1 MMKCGET
8 VFVKDMFGSY
18 AKRIVAQCDG
28 RFMLITHGLDPYNG
42 NILHDWRQALDH
54 LIMVTVPGKLLDKQM
69 TAESHISGS
78 YINVPLAYPLPIT
91 PLAEL
96 FGLEPVQV
104 RAYLEDLAV
113 QVTP

>member
-1 MMKCGET
+1 MRCGET
-8 VFVKDMFGSY
+8 VFVKDIFGSY

-54 LIMVTVPGKLLDKQM
+54 LIIVAVPAKMIDKQYA
-69 TAESHISGS
+69 AESHVNGS
-78 YINVPLAYPLPIT
+78 YINVALAYPLPIT

-96 FGLEPVQV
+96 FGLDPADV
-104 RAYLEDLAV
+104 RAHLDDLAV